1 MMSCSVVDGEEPIIL
16 RMRRLIQVP
25 HVKCQHAIFCV
36 LPLPGLWVAGSR

>member
-16 RMRRLIQVP
+16 RMRRLRQVP
-25 HVKCQHAIFCV
+25 HVKCQHSIFCV